1 MIHVRPAKLDE
12 IKEIFGDTITDHA
25 NAMIAEDCNT
35 GEKVGYSK
43 FEIDDGKFTLF
54 DVVPAEKDIWLCD
67 LITRATM
74 NYAVNRNILVC
85 NLDKSAPKHA
95 FKLLRYIENE
105 DIGEINIIHLFTMC
119 KNCSKSE

>member
-12 IKEIFGDTITDHA
+12 IKEIYGDTITDSA
-25 NAMIAEDCNT
+25 NAMIAEDCDT
-35 GEKVGYSK
+35 GDKVGYSK
-43 FEIDDGKFTLF
+43 FEICDGRFTLF
-54 DVVPAEKDIWLCD
+54 DIVPAEKDIWLCD

>member
-12 IKEIFGDTITDHA
+12 IKKIYGDTITDHA

-35 GEKVGYSK
+35 GDKVGYSK
-43 FEIDDGKFTLF
+43 FEICDGRFTLF
-54 DVVPAEKDIWLCD
+54 DIVPAEKDIWLCD

>member
-43 FEIDDGKFTLF
+43 FEICDGRFTLF
-54 DVVPAEKDIWLCD
+54 DVVPTEKDIWLCD

-74 NYAVNRNILVC
+74 VTPPIHSR
-85 NLDKSAPKHA
+85 SG
-95 FKLLRYIENE
+95 RYRRKPQSS
-105 DIGEINIIHLFTMC
+105 FA
-119 KNCSKSE
+119 